1 MKHQPSPPFENCEVP
16 LLISFVTFLLVAPKL
31 RADRELE
38 QRGNWMWSSIQ
49 WILPFKRIK
58 DRRIFLSTASEFEP
72 ALKTPNYTVFL
83 WIEYDVEW
91 PVGSLKM
98 VHEHQ
103 VYCVSTAGKGMTLPS
118 LKEKHPWSKITVML
132 WGSGEISVPRRD
144 VGTGR
149 PALGRGASEG
159 PAGWWVTLRQIWEYR
174 YGCRGW
180 RIVNHAVLNLK
191 SCRKRLPLTSSLIL
205 NDNEWIIFIFVHM
218 YSGHKFLEL
227 S

>member
-1 MKHQPSPPFENCEVP
+1 M
-16 LLISFVTFLLVAPKL
+16 
-31 RADRELE
+31 
-38 QRGNWMWSSIQ
+38 
-49 WILPFKRIK
+49 
-58 DRRIFLSTASEFEP
+58 
-72 ALKTPNYTVFL
+72 FL
-83 WIEYDVEW
+83 WIGYNVEW

-132 WGSGEISVPRRD
+132 WGSGEISIPRRD

-191 SCRKRLPLTSSLIL
+191 SCRKRLPLTSLTNIKWQWMNHFYFCSHVFRTQVFG
-205 NDNEWIIFIFVHM
+205 IIVAM
-218 YSGHKFLEL
+218 LCTKQRWRLGNVQGEHKGVFLRQEEQGQWQYAGNNGL
-227 S
+227 